1 MRGGSYA
8 SLLLLALL
16 TCGCTSTREWMHNGF
31 KVGPNYC
38 PPNASTADD
47 WIKTGDA
54 RIQSTDPNDS
64 AWWQVFNDP
73 VLTDLVQNAYHEN
86 LTLKEASCRIMVAR
100 AQRGIAVG
108 NLFPQQQQAYADY
121 SRNAVSKS
129 LANQA
134 NAQQYYDLWDGGFN
148 LSWELDFWGRLRRAV
163 AAADDRLDASIEDYD
178 AALVL
183 LVADVA
189 RGYAQIRTYQSQLKL
204 ARKNVK
210 LQQDTLDLTKIRFH
224 DGVVT
229 NLDVQQAEANL
240 AETEALIP
248 PLEISLRQSS
258 NQLCILLGTPPE
270 AIEAKLEAKP
280 LPTAPSSVAV
290 GIPADLLRRRPDL
303 RRAERLL
310 AAQGEQIGIA
320 TAQLYPQLAIVG
332 SIGVESSRFSD
343 LDRPESFT
351 GGIGPSMRWDVLNYG
366 RNLNAIRAQDAQFQG
381 LVWNYRNK
389 VLVANQEVE
398 NGLASFLYSQGQVKS
413 QIRAVAALRKSVEL
427 ALEQYRQG
435 TTDFNRVFLLE
446 GYLVTQEL
454 QLEQAK
460 ANVVLGL
467 VEVYR
472 ALGGGWQI
480 RTGETHEAPSTPSVP
495 AANPEPPLPA
505 EEVFVPPKP
514 AP

>member
-1 MRGGSYA
+1 MRGGPYA
-8 SLLLLALL
+8 GLVLLILL
-16 TCGCTSTREWMHNGF
+16 TCGCTSTREWMNNGF

-38 PPNASTADD
+38 HPDAPTASD
-47 WIKTGDA
+47 WIKNGDA
-54 RIQSTDPNDS
+54 RVQSIAPDDS

-73 VLTDLVQNAYHEN
+73 VLDDLVQTAYHDN
-86 LTLKEASCRIMVAR
+86 LSLKEASCRIMVAR
-100 AQRGIAVG
+100 AQRGIAAG
-108 NLFPQQQQAYADY
+108 NLFPQQQQAYADF
-121 SRNAVSKS
+121 SRNAMSKTVTNQGA
-129 LANQA
+129 ANQ
-134 NAQQYYDLWDGGFN
+134 YFDLWDGGFN

-163 AAADDRLDASIEDYD
+163 AAADDKLDATVEDYD

-189 RGYAQIRTYQSQLKL
+189 RSYAQIRTYQTQLTL

-210 LQQDTLDLTKIRFH
+210 LQQDTLDLTNVRFH

-229 NLDVQQAEANL
+229 NLDVQQAAANL

-248 PLEISLRQSS
+248 PLEISLRASS
-258 NQLCILLGTPPE
+258 NQLCTLLGTPPE
-270 AIEAKLEAKP
+270 AIEAKLDKKP
-280 LPTAPSSVAV
+280 IPTAPTSVAV
-290 GIPADLLRRRPDL
+290 GIPADLLRRRPDV

-320 TAQLYPQLAIVG
+320 TAQLYPQLSIVG
-332 SIGVESSRFSD
+332 SLGVQSSRFSD

-351 GGIGPSMRWDVLNYG
+351 GGIGPSLRWDVLNYG
-366 RNLNAIRAQDAQFQG
+366 RNLNAIRGQTAEFQG
-381 LVWNYRNK
+381 LVWGYRNK

-398 NGLASFLYSQGQVKS
+398 NGLASFLYSQGQVEA
-413 QIRAVAALRKSVEL
+413 QARAVTALRKSVEL

-435 TTDFNRVFLLE
+435 TVDFNRVFLLE

-454 QLEQAK
+454 QLAQAK

-480 RTGETHEAPSTPSVP
+480 RTGESQPMSPPP
-495 AANPEPPLPA
+495 AAPATDQEPPVPA
-505 EEVFVPPKP
+505 EEVIPPKP
-514 AP
+514 AS